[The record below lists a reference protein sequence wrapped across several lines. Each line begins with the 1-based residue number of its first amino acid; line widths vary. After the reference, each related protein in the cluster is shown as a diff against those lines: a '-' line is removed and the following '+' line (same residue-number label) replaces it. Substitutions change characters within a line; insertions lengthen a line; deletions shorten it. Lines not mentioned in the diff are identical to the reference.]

1 MQEVLETYTQENNLS
16 LNILTLPTMISARL
30 FQDYRI
36 LKHHPEFTVQLKEVE
51 SIELTYDDT
60 NEHSDTIHFARSFQA
75 PPSSIEWLPTET
87 DDFVAVLPKTHPLA
101 AKKKL
106 DLSEL
111 KKENFWFLALLRTC
125 INLCWTCVAKL
136 DLNRESLIA
145 I

>member
-1 MQEVLETYTQENNLS
+1 M
-16 LNILTLPTMISARL
+16 
-30 FQDYRI
+30 
-36 LKHHPEFTVQLKEVE
+36 E

-111 KKENFWFLALLRTC
+111 KKENFFGSWPYYELVSTC
-125 INLCWTCVAKL
+125 AELVSRSWI
-136 DLNRESLIA
+136 
-145 I
+145 